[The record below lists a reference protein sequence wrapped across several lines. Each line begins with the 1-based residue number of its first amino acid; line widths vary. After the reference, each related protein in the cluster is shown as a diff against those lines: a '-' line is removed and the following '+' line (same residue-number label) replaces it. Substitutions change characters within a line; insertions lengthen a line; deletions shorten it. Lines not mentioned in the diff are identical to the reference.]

1 MKNVIFF
8 VIITLISFFIGILVG
23 CHRRSDARG
32 VDGPPDTV
40 VVSGSVP
47 SHVPPVPEVYFLPI
61 KIAVDTQAVINDY
74 YSQKVY
80 KDTIINLPQLTVS
93 VTDTVTENRLLDRV
107 INYTYKP
114 EIVTRAPKYQLAV
127 SAMAGYRSLPAFLE
141 LQKEKVAVMVGYDFY
156 NKSPM
161 LGFKYRFAAWN

>member
-1 MKNVIFF
+1 MKNVILF
-8 VIITLISFFIGILVG
+8 VIITLISFFIGILV
-23 CHRRSDARG
+23 CHQRSDARG

-93 VTDTVTENRLLDRV
+93 
-107 INYTYKP
+107 
-114 EIVTRAPKYQLAV
+114 A
-127 SAMAGYRSLPAFLE
+127 
-141 LQKEKVAVMVGYDFY
+141 
-156 NKSPM
+156 
-161 LGFKYRFAAWN
+161 